1 MFNTIAMQ
9 ELNKLVAIL
18 EEKIPMMDKVNTTI
32 STATVGWHVQH
43 SLLVINSIING
54 LKQSDPTTYQW
65 KFNLNK
71 TLIFTLG
78 KIPRGKGKAPKVV
91 QPKEEITTDT
101 LLESVERAK
110 NSIAELN
117 NVQNNQYFLHPY
129 FGHLNLKPT
138 IKFLKIHTKH
148 QLDIINDIAKAKA

>member
-1 MFNTIAMQ
+1 MQ
-9 ELNKLVAIL
+9 ELSKLIKSL
-18 EEKIPMMDKVNTTI
+18 EEKIPMMDAANTQI
-32 STATVGWHVQH
+32 SSAKVGWHIQH
-43 SLLVINSIING
+43 SLLVVNSIING
-54 LKQSDPTTYQW
+54 LKQSDPNTYQW

-91 QPKEEITTDT
+91 QPKEEITQAT
-101 LLESVERAK
+101 LLESVEKA
-110 NSIAELN
+110 NISVAELN
-117 NVQNNQYFLHPY
+117 NVQKNQYFLHPY

-148 QLDIINDIAKAKA
+148 HLKIINDILLVKA

>member
-1 MFNTIAMQ
+1 MFNTNAMQ
-9 ELNKLVAIL
+9 ELNILINKL
-18 EEKIPMMDKVNTTI
+18 EEKIPSMDAVNTQI
-32 STATVGWHVQH
+32 SSAKVGWHIEH
-43 SLLVINSIING
+43 SLLVVINIANG
-54 LKQSDPTTYQW
+54 FKQSNPKTYSW
-65 KFNLNK
+65 KFNINR
-71 TLIFTLG
+71 TFIWTIG

-91 QPKEEITTDT
+91 QPQAKITKEL

-117 NVQNNQYFLHPY
+117 KVQNNQYFSHPY

-148 QLDIINDIAKAKA
+148 HLDIINDIVKAKA

>member
-1 MFNTIAMQ
+1 MQ
-9 ELNKLVAIL
+9 ELSKLIKLL
-18 EEKIPMMDKVNTTI
+18 EEKIPMMDAANTQI
-32 STATVGWHVQH
+32 SSAKVGWHIQH
-43 SLLVINSIING
+43 SLLVVNSIING
-54 LKQSDPTTYQW
+54 LKQSDPNTYRW

-91 QPKEEITTDT
+91 QPQAEMSKEL
-101 LLESVERAK
+101 LLESVEKAK

-117 NVQNNQYFLHPY
+117 NVHKNQYFLHPY

-148 QLDIINDIAKAKA
+148 HLKIINDILLVKA

>member
-1 MFNTIAMQ
+1 MQ
-9 ELNKLVAIL
+9 ELSKLIKSL
-18 EEKIPMMDKVNTTI
+18 EEKIPMMDAANTQI
-32 STATVGWHVQH
+32 SSAKVGWHIQH
-43 SLLVINSIING
+43 SLLVVNSIING
-54 LKQSDPTTYQW
+54 LKQSDPNTYQW

-91 QPKEEITTDT
+91 QPKEEITKDT
-101 LLESVERAK
+101 LLESVEKA
-110 NSIAELN
+110 NISVAELN
-117 NVQNNQYFLHPY
+117 HVQKNQYFLHPY

-148 QLDIINDIAKAKA
+148 HLKIINDILLVKA

>member
-1 MFNTIAMQ
+1 MQ
-9 ELNKLVAIL
+9 ELSKLIKSL
-18 EEKIPMMDKVNTTI
+18 EEKIPMMDAANTQI
-32 STATVGWHVQH
+32 SSAKVGWHIQH
-43 SLLVINSIING
+43 SLMVINSIING
-54 LKQSDPTTYQW
+54 LKQSDPNTYQW

-91 QPKEEITTDT
+91 QPKEEITQAT
-101 LLESVERAK
+101 LLESVEKA
-110 NSIAELN
+110 NISVAELN
-117 NVQNNQYFLHPY
+117 HVQKNQYFLHPY

-148 QLDIINDIAKAKA
+148 HLKIINDILLVKA

>member
-1 MFNTIAMQ
+1 MQ
-9 ELNKLVAIL
+9 ELSKLIKSL
-18 EEKIPMMDKVNTTI
+18 EEKIPMMDAANTQI
-32 STATVGWHVQH
+32 SSAKVGWHIQH
-43 SLLVINSIING
+43 SLMVINSIING
-54 LKQSDPTTYQW
+54 LKQSDPTMYQW

-91 QPKEEITTDT
+91 QPKEEITKDT
-101 LLESVERAK
+101 LLESVEKA
-110 NSIAELN
+110 NISVAELN
-117 NVQNNQYFLHPY
+117 HVQKNQYFLHPY

-148 QLDIINDIAKAKA
+148 HLKIINDILLVKA

>member
-1 MFNTIAMQ
+1 MQ
-9 ELNKLVAIL
+9 ELSKLIKSL
-18 EEKIPMMDKVNTTI
+18 EEKIPMMDAANTQI
-32 STATVGWHVQH
+32 SSAKVGWHIQH
-43 SLLVINSIING
+43 SLLVVNSIING
-54 LKQSDPTTYQW
+54 LKQSDPNTYQW

-91 QPKEEITTDT
+91 QPKEEITQAT
-101 LLESVERAK
+101 LLESVEKA
-110 NSIAELN
+110 NISVAELN
-117 NVQNNQYFLHPY
+117 HVQKNQYFLHPY

-148 QLDIINDIAKAKA
+148 HLKIINDILLVKA